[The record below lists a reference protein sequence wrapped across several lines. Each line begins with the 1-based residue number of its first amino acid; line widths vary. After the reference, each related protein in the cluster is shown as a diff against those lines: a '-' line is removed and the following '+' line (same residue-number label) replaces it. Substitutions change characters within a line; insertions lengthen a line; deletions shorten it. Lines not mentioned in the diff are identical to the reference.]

1 MSETE
6 LNKEITAWLMEL
18 IEGLD
23 GAGLIITDPDKIKS
37 WLKHDEI
44 DYKWGYIKSLIKGEQ
59 WKIISKQKKN

>member
-1 MSETE
+1 MTETE

-23 GAGLIITDPDKIKS
+23 GAGLIITDPDEIKS

-44 DYKWGYIKSLIKGEQ
+44 VYKWQYIKDLIRTHPKGE
-59 WKIISKQKKN
+59 